1 MDDFQEDG
9 EVYHLLPEPLAP
21 SNQVPP
27 GGSIQIGHD
36 AESAAQHERVWQVG
50 PPFGRARLVV
60 LVSAAPLYNGL
71 RPIGE
76 KSEEY
81 LAFLD
86 KALPAARTDGLAMA
100 DVAIE
105 TQSGP

>member
-1 MDDFQEDG
+1 M
-9 EVYHLLPEPLAP
+9 P
-21 SNQVPP
+21 
-27 GGSIQIGHD
+27 
-36 AESAAQHERVWQVG
+36 
-50 PPFGRARLVV
+50 RARLSTSEYGRSARRSAGLELVV